1 MTTRGVLCTFL
12 GAAAAVAAV
21 KRSDREIYHLF
32 DLFVSSLTLLP
43 MLYARLVCFKK
54 CGQNCFEVPF
64 EYLYAPQFFSCVIL
78 CLFKQ
83 IHVIVIQPN
92 YFK

>member
-12 GAAAAVAAV
+12 GAAAVAAV

-43 MLYARLVCFKK
+43 MFYARLVCFKK
-54 CGQNCFEVPF
+54 CGQNCFEVVF
-64 EYLYAPQFFSCVIL
+64 EYRKVASSSMPWLVARL
-78 CLFKQ
+78 G
-83 IHVIVIQPN
+83 
-92 YFK
+92 

>member
-12 GAAAAVAAV
+12 GAAVAAV

-43 MLYARLVCFKK
+43 MFYARLVYFKQ
-54 CGQNCFEVPF
+54 CGDNSFEV
-64 EYLYAPQFFSCVIL
+64 VI
-78 CLFKQ
+78 CT
-83 IHVIVIQPN
+83 
-92 YFK
+92 

>member
-43 MLYARLVCFKK
+43 MFYARLVCFKK
-54 CGQNCFEVPF
+54 CGQNCFEVVF
-64 EYLYAPQFFSCVIL
+64 EYRKVASSSMPWLVVHL
-78 CLFKQ
+78 
-83 IHVIVIQPN
+83 N
-92 YFK
+92 

>member
-43 MLYARLVCFKK
+43 MLYARLVCFKQW
-54 CGQNCFEVPF
+54 GQNCFEIAF
-64 EYLYAPQFFSCVIL
+64 ESKNDQRLKYLGKLKF
-78 CLFKQ
+78 
-83 IHVIVIQPN
+83 
-92 YFK
+92 

>member
-43 MLYARLVCFKK
+43 MLYARLVYST
-54 CGQNCFEVPF
+54 QWR
-64 EYLYAPQFFSCVIL
+64 
-78 CLFKQ
+78 
-83 IHVIVIQPN
+83 
-92 YFK
+92 